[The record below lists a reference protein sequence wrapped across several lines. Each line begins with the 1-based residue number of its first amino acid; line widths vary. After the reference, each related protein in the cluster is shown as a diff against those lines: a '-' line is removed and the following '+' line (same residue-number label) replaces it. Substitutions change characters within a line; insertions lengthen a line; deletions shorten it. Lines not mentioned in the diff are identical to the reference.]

1 MQTCKILILLLAIS
15 PQNKTTTQKVHFI
28 CKLNCRTS
36 PAKTAKVKQLA
47 IIFFCSLHCSQL
59 RNLPTS
65 RTRASQLG
73 QLQKQTFLVSPDIN

>member
-47 IIFFCSLHCSQL
+47 IIFFLLSSLFAAEKF
-59 RNLPTS
+59 T
-65 RTRASQLG
+65 
-73 QLQKQTFLVSPDIN
+73 D